1 MCVNVSLAIKGTQ
14 AAGIY
19 SISVPCPPF
28 IVKTLFIT
36 DMPVSKVALPT
47 PRWFCSAQESA
58 AQECSP
64 FSSPLQARRNQPQA
78 MQWVNVA
85 MYKAN
90 LSCLWRKVKIYI
102 QETNVIRF
110 LFSNYGTYKILIKLK
125 NVFCRCFSHI
135 LTTSWLRPINHAK

>member
-1 MCVNVSLAIKGTQ
+1 MCITVSLAIKGRQ

-28 IVKTLFIT
+28 ILKTLFTT

-47 PRWFCSAQESA
+47 PRWFCPAQESA
-58 AQECSP
+58 AQEWSP
-64 FSSPLQARRNQPQA
+64 FSSPLQARKNQPQA

-110 LFSNYGTYKILIKLK
+110 LFSIYGTYKILIKTQECILPS
-125 NVFCRCFSHI
+125 FFPIFSPH
-135 LTTSWLRPINHAK
+135 PG